1 MQNYCKTIGALAAA
15 SALVAGNASA
25 EVEYELGTGYST
37 EYLFRGLNLGQDLVE
52 TSAVVKT
59 EYNGIAL
66 KAGAWYGSYDTDTYY
81 EGNGEYD
88 IDELDLTAEASK
100 DLGFATGSIGY
111 IYYNN
116 EEIGMGPYTITDDA
130 QEAYASLSRD
140 LGFAKGYATYFW
152 DLEGDND
159 GYSEVGLSRGF
170 ELNQCLNLNVGTNL
184 GYLVEQGQATA
195 WTTRAS
201 LDWAFAEHAKLSPFV
216 ALSVSLSD
224 DSDSYYEGAD
234 NELIG
239 GTQLSVSF

>member
-1 MQNYCKTIGALAAA
+1 M
-15 SALVAGNASA
+15 
-25 EVEYELGTGYST
+25 
-37 EYLFRGLNLGQDLVE
+37 
-52 TSAVVKT
+52 
-59 EYNGIAL
+59 YNGIAL
-66 KAGAWYGSYDTDTYY
+66 KAGAWYGSYDVPL
-81 EGNGEYD
+81 GSFAGGEYD

-116 EEIGMGPYTITDDA
+116 EEMGLGEFNFTDDA

-224 DSDSYYEGAD
+224 DSDTYYRGAD

>member
-1 MQNYCKTIGALAAA
+1 
-15 SALVAGNASA
+15 
-25 EVEYELGTGYST
+25 
-37 EYLFRGLNLGQDLVE
+37 
-52 TSAVVKT
+52 
-59 EYNGIAL
+59 
-66 KAGAWYGSYDTDTYY
+66 
-81 EGNGEYD
+81 
-88 IDELDLTAEASK
+88 
-100 DLGFATGSIGY
+100 
-111 IYYNN
+111 
-116 EEIGMGPYTITDDA
+116 MGPYTITDDA